1 MVETKTT
8 LTAVIRYSYGSQLF
22 EHLPWVVIHST
33 NMSYLNEDLENP
45 LCAMKDEDWSRMKLM
60 ITEQLDN
67 VTSNLEDLRKKRCLD
82 SIAFQIERGDSCPS
96 ARLISWYL
104 AMLEIEYCSRKAVE
118 KKLNHMLQ
126 VHTTA
131 KNKSFVLETHIS
143 RAGRPLDASDYQSI
157 VEKLEGKTNLSIV
170 ERQDLWNAKKNIKND
185 AAKARKKEA
194 EEKVRAQSAP
204 NLDRSRR
211 SYRISTEPPRR
222 PKSRVLGAPK
232 ADSRPPTLPDPKRS
246 LKNITN
252 NQSKKNSTGN
262 TTKSKKAI
270 SDPFTSS
277 RKR

>member
-1 MVETKTT
+1 
-8 LTAVIRYSYGSQLF
+8 
-22 EHLPWVVIHST
+22 
-33 NMSYLNEDLENP
+33 MSYLNENP
-45 LCAMKDEDWSRMKLM
+45 EDPPCPMEDEEWSRMKLM

-67 VTSNLEDLRKKRCLD
+67 VTANLEDLRKKRCLD

-104 AMLEIEYCSRKAVE
+104 AMLEIEYCSRKVVE
-118 KKLNHMLQ
+118 EKLSHMFN
-126 VHTTA
+126 VHSVA

-143 RAGRPLDASDYQSI
+143 RAGRPLDVSDYRSI

-170 ERQDLWNAKKNIKND
+170 ERQDVWNAKRNIKND

-211 SYRISTEPPRR
+211 SYRISTEPPQR
-222 PKSRVLGAPK
+222 PSSRILSASK
-232 ADSRPPTLPDPKRS
+232 ADSRPPTIPDPKRS

-252 NQSKKNSTGN
+252 NTQSKTKITGK
-262 TTKSKKAI
+262 TKSKKAI
-270 SDPFTSS
+270 SDPFISN